1 DYVNMNCLTKEEY
14 TKICGEPFSEN

>member
-14 TKICGEPFSEN
+14 TKICGEPFSES